1 LIPAASKESIV
12 PQLKD
17 EIFAIAGTF
26 AAVAIGSLVVLTL
39 FMPFVFPFVAVAAL
53 FAWQRVNRSK
63 RLGTP
68 RRPAGALK
76 SCWEA

>member
-1 LIPAASKESIV
+1 M

-17 EIFAIAGTF
+17 EIFAMVGTF

-39 FMPFVFPFVAVAAL
+39 FMPFVFPVVAVVAVL
-53 FAWQRVNRSK
+53 AWQRVNRSK
-63 RLGTP
+63 RPGTP

>member
-1 LIPAASKESIV
+1 ML
-12 PQLKD
+12 QLRD
-17 EIFAIAGTF
+17 EVFAIAGTF

-39 FMPFVFPFVAVAAL
+39 FMPFVFPVVAAVAVL
-53 FAWQRVNRSK
+53 AWYRVNRSK

>member
-1 LIPAASKESIV
+1 VA
-12 PQLKD
+12 QLKE

-26 AAVAIGSLVVLTL
+26 AAVAIGALVVLAL
-39 FMPFVFPFVAVAAL
+39 FMPFVFPVVVVVAVL
-53 FAWQRVNRSK
+53 AWYRVNRSK

-76 SCWEA
+76 GCYQT

>member
-1 LIPAASKESIV
+1 ML
-12 PQLKD
+12 QLRE

-26 AAVAIGSLVVLTL
+26 AAVAIGALAVLTL
-39 FMPFVFPFVAVAAL
+39 FMPFVFPVIVVVAVI
-53 FAWQRVNRSK
+53 AWYRVNRSN

-76 SCWEA
+76 NCYQT